1 VTPYVVGNNVYL
13 RFRYDTKDAM
23 GMNMVTIATR
33 GLRRIEA
40 ETDASLVALSGNL
53 CSDKKPA
60 AINAVEGRGRSVAAD
75 VEVPREVVEERLH
88 TTPESI
94 AEINTRK
101 EPRRLREGGRARLQ
115 RPRRQRGRGD
125 VPRDRAGRGPGRRG
139 GERDHDRAETTPE
152 GDLYLS
158 VSLASLE
165 VGTDRRRGRGSRRRR
180 QGWTSSASAAAAA
193 TRREQRRRA
202 RGGDRGGRARRRA
215 LAARGARLQT
225 PLLRARGPRR

>member
-1 VTPYVVGNNVYL
+1 
-13 RFRYDTKDAM
+13 
-23 GMNMVTIATR
+23 
-33 GLRRIEA
+33 
-40 ETDASLVALSGNL
+40 
-53 CSDKKPA
+53 
-60 AINAVEGRGRSVAAD
+60 VAAD

-101 EPRRLREGGRARLQ
+101 NLVGSAAKAGGRLRLQ

-139 GERDHDRAETTPE
+139 ANAITTAETTPE

-165 VGTDRRRGRGSRRRR
+165 VGTVGGGTGLPTQAAGLDILGVRGGGDPPGATATRSRRRSR
-180 QGWTSSASAAAAA
+180 
-193 TRREQRRRA
+193 
-202 RGGDRGGRARRRA
+202 GRARRRLS

-225 PLLRARGPRR
+225 LSSAHADLG